1 MKAGLLGRLF
11 PFDINKADLRSQHQ
25 LTNRTKTCLNILKV
39 SGAYRFVEV
48 WARVGSNKTRGR
60 FMEEENQ
67 LTNRSQ
73 KTILFAFAV
82 FGLTILI
89 LSLGFAY
96 FSSLD
101 PDKEGLDADFAALE
115 EEYGITGCEF
125 EISWLKIFVKDE
137 VWDSMDKNKKYQYM
151 GEVAR
156 IAKNRLWDR
165 HYLEYPKKP
174 SHYYFYTSVGIV
186 ADAPT
191 GDAMYEVY
199 R

>member
-1 MKAGLLGRLF
+1 MG
-11 PFDINKADLRSQHQ
+11 
-25 LTNRTKTCLNILKV
+25 
-39 SGAYRFVEV
+39 
-48 WARVGSNKTRGR
+48 
-60 FMEEENQ
+60 EENR
-67 LTNRSQ
+67 LINGSP
-73 KTILFAFAV
+73 KTILIAFAT
-82 FGLTILI
+82 FGVLI
-89 LSLGFAY
+89 LLFSLGFTY

-165 HYLEYPKKP
+165 NYLKYPKKP
-174 SHYYFYTSVGIV
+174 SHCYFFTSVGIV
-186 ADAPT
+186 ADAPSK
-191 GDAMYEVY
+191 DAPYEVF

>member
-1 MKAGLLGRLF
+1 MG
-11 PFDINKADLRSQHQ
+11 
-25 LTNRTKTCLNILKV
+25 
-39 SGAYRFVEV
+39 
-48 WARVGSNKTRGR
+48 
-60 FMEEENQ
+60 EENG
-67 LTNRSQ
+67 LINRSQ
-73 KTILFAFAV
+73 KTILIAFV
-82 FGLTILI
+82 TFGLLILL

-125 EISWLKIFVKDE
+125 EISWLKISVKDE

-165 HYLEYPKKP
+165 NYLEYPKLP
-174 SHYYFYTSVGIV
+174 SHFYFYTSVGIV
-186 ADAPT
+186 ADAPSK
-191 GDAMYEVY
+191 DAPYEVF